1 VRIDLDAGT
10 FAKDREAL
18 RSAARAVAAATG
30 LGDPGWGP
38 GNADID
44 GLVGRW
50 IWAGGEDHG
59 LLATFPAG
67 APLPTG
73 WTAVG
78 QVEELAAAGLGPAPA
93 RAGAA
98 ELAGE
103 LESRVTIGGKTPDTA
118 SGWDHFHP

>member
-1 VRIDLDAGT
+1 
-10 FAKDREAL
+10 
-18 RSAARAVAAATG
+18 VAAATG

-67 APLPTG
+67 AGLPAG

-78 QVEELAAAGLGPAPA
+78 QVHAVGQPQHGGEAGPV
-93 RAGAA
+93 
-98 ELAGE
+98 
-103 LESRVTIGGKTPDTA
+103 VTIGGEVLDVGP
-118 SGWDHFHP
+118 GWDHFRS